1 MKKSTIIIIVV
12 VALLAIWGVSGYNGL
27 VTMDENVSGQWSNV
41 ETQYQ
46 RRADLIPNLVNTVKG
61 YASHEKE
68 TLEGVVEARSKATQM
83 TVDANDLTPE
93 KLAEYQKAQGAVTSA
108 LGKLLAI
115 TENYPDL
122 KANQNF
128 LELQAQLEGTEN
140 RINVARTNF
149 NNAAKKFNTAI
160 RRSPKT
166 FLPVFSALR
175 SVPTLKPP
183 KEANKHLRWSSK
195 ETELNI
201 KHPLIRCRTRTD
213 LQVRCRMRGY
223 FLRKAKAISEIIT
236 TFVLN

>member
-1 MKKSTIIIIVV
+1 MKKSIIIIIAV
-12 VALLAIWGVSGYNGL
+12 VAVIVIWAVSMYNGL
-27 VTMDENVSGQWSNV
+27 VTMDESVNSQWANV

-61 YASHEKE
+61 DASHEKE

-83 TVDANDLTPE
+83 QVNANDLTPE

-149 NNAAKKFNTAI
+149 NNAAQAYNTAI
-160 RRSPKT
+160 RRFPKSLFASMFGFDKHAYFEAAEGT
-166 FLPVFSALR
+166 ETA
-175 SVPTLKPP
+175 PTV
-183 KEANKHLRWSSK
+183 S
-195 ETELNI
+195 
-201 KHPLIRCRTRTD
+201 
-213 LQVRCRMRGY
+213 
-223 FLRKAKAISEIIT
+223 F
-236 TFVLN
+236 